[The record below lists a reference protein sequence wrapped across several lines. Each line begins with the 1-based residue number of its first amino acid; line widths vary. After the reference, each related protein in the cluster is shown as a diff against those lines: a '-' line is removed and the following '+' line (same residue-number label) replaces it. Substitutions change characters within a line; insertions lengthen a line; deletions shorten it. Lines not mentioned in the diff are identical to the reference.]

1 MNAWHIVNTRYL
13 PEVKCSPGGSELSIV
28 CGGLIGEDIHG
39 KNIMKCECQGY
50 ARHRMHFLM
59 ARVEWHEAQEMQHG
73 R

>member
-1 MNAWHIVNTRYL
+1 M
-13 PEVKCSPGGSELSIV
+13 

-39 KNIMKCECQGY
+39 KDIMKCECQGY